1 MAFTNWS
8 EMRYKV
14 TGGSEGTAGIEVAD
28 KRYEPGDEV
37 ELTPAKA
44 AWLLEQG
51 YLEPADASKANASK
65 KVVEEETAPAIE
77 DGEVA

>member
-37 ELTPAKA
+37 EMTPAKA
-44 AWLLEQG
+44 QWLVEQG
-51 YLEPADASKANASK
+51 YLEPADSTKSGK
-65 KVVEEETAPAIE
+65 KVVEEEPAPATE
-77 DGEVA
+77 DGEVF